1 MKIKKIIIGVVIVL
15 IFISALF
22 ALANSPIQAQAQD
35 TSPEISKKLDDILK
49 NQKEILKGIASI
61 KDELDVIKIRVT
73 R

>member
-1 MKIKKIIIGVVIVL
+1 MRIDKIIIGLAISLIVISILLV
-15 IFISALF
+15 STD
-22 ALANSPIQAQAQD
+22 SPTQAQAQD